1 MIFVDLEKTETHTQ
15 IKTLCQGQSGVYLIT
30 NLKNNNRY
38 IGSAVT
44 KKPSSNRLYIRF
56 RNHFFNT
63 HKTFPI
69 KQAIKKYGVHNFS
82 WKILEF
88 TERDSTRSRET
99 HWIQTLKPEY
109 NILQF
114 GSSSLGFQ
122 HTQETRDKMKQGFSE
137 ERRIAI
143 QKLNLGFCKNQE
155 IRAKLSETVKMRTPE
170 QKRKHQQACD
180 VFNKRMFSKPTQV
193 LDSETGVILGRYSSL
208 SEACRAWNGDLRTFK
223 RCVKSG
229 KKVTKFNILVKYI
242 L

>member
-1 MIFVDLEKTETHTQ
+1 
-15 IKTLCQGQSGVYLIT
+15 
-30 NLKNNNRY
+30 
-38 IGSAVT
+38 
-44 KKPSSNRLYIRF
+44 
-56 RNHFFNT
+56 
-63 HKTFPI
+63 
-69 KQAIKKYGVHNFS
+69 
-82 WKILEF
+82 
-88 TERDSTRSRET
+88 
-99 HWIQTLKPEY
+99 
-109 NILQF
+109 
-114 GSSSLGFQ
+114 
-122 HTQETRDKMKQGFSE
+122 MKQGFSE

-143 QKLNLGFCKNQE
+143 QKLDLGFCKNQE

-193 LDSETGVILGRYSSL
+193 LDSETGVILGTYSSL